1 MKNQPL
7 ASTSDVAAARE
18 HLGNDFQ
25 SLVSH
30 AEELLQAT
38 TTLSGE
44 TVDLARQKL
53 SQSLSQVKSQAIPL
67 RDAAI
72 ERSKAAADAAIVYAR
87 EKPWQTAAIVV
98 LAAFAIGFISKIGR
112 SEK

>member
-1 MKNQPL
+1 MKNPPL
-7 ASTSDVAAARE
+7 SATSDVASARE
-18 HLGNDFQ
+18 HLGQDFQ

-44 TVDLARQKL
+44 TVNLARQKL
-53 SQSLSQVKSQAIPL
+53 SDSLEQVKSQAIPL

-72 ERSKAAADAAIVYAR
+72 ERGKAAADAAIVYAR

-98 LAAFAIGFISKIGR
+98 LAALAIGFISNIGR